1 MSAPESKWPKR
12 LTPLTAEQLR
22 IRDEFMAVWHQ
33 VLPAKFG
40 LIEWFNHT
48 YPLRSKGD
56 AGGKT
61 LEVGAGVGGHLP
73 YEDLADQDYT
83 ALELRPEMAALI
95 KSRYPRCRVE
105 VGDCQRR
112 IPFEDATFDRV
123 LAIHV
128 LEHLPDLPA
137 ALREIRRVIKADGA
151 LSVVIPCEGGPFY
164 TFCRNISARRLFEK
178 RFRQSY
184 DWCIASEH
192 VNVPDEIL
200 EELRASFEVVHTSY
214 FPFVLPAQGLNLC
227 IGLTL
232 KPRAD

>member
-1 MSAPESKWPKR
+1 MSAHPRKWPKK
-12 LTPLTAEQLR
+12 LAPLTAEQLR

-48 YPLRSKGD
+48 YPLRSR
-56 AGGKT
+56 GGVGAKT
-61 LEVGAGVGGHLP
+61 LEVGAGVGGHLH
-73 YEDLADQDYT
+73 YEDLSAQDYT
-83 ALELRPEMAALI
+83 ALELRPEMAGLI
-95 KSRYPRCRVE
+95 KERFPRCRVE
-105 VGDCQRR
+105 VGDCQKR
-112 IPFEDATFDRV
+112 IPFEDSTFDRV

-137 ALREIRRVIKADGA
+137 AVREIRRVVKPDGV

-164 TFCRNISARRLFEK
+164 TFCRNISARRVFEK

-200 EELRASFEVVHTSY
+200 EELDAAFRVEHSSY
-214 FPFVLPAQGLNLC
+214 FPFGLPVQGVNLC

-232 KPRAD
+232 RPR